1 MSIVLGI
8 DLGTQSVKVVFYDYL
23 KGNVVAVESAPLDI
37 YQTEAGI
44 AESASENRGVSGG
57 AGGVGVTMGGGVCS
71 GLPPPPQAERDK
83 AITMITE
90 RMAEKFL
97 RYQKWIGLYTEL
109 FRKSVDLGD

>member
-1 MSIVLGI
+1 MNMTAGLPSLQIAFSSDRVTRLLEVPVTTDDSGVS
-8 DLGTQSVKVVFYDYL
+8 TQS
-23 KGNVVAVESAPLDI
+23 
-37 YQTEAGI
+37 
-44 AESASENRGVSGG
+44 SASENRGVSG
-57 AGGVGVTMGGGVCS
+57 AGGVGVRMGGGVCS

>member
-1 MSIVLGI
+1 MNMIAWLPSLQIAFSPERVTRLNEVPVTTDDSGVS
-8 DLGTQSVKVVFYDYL
+8 TQS
-23 KGNVVAVESAPLDI
+23 
-37 YQTEAGI
+37 
-44 AESASENRGVSGG
+44 SASENRGVSGG